1 MTKTDNNARDL
12 LRAPATEPVTLPLP
26 TERVLPL
33 QEILGDAR
41 EVVLLHAGQRY
52 RLRLTSNDRLI
63 LTK

>member
-1 MTKTDNNARDL
+1 MTKTDNNASDL
-12 LRAPATEPVTLPLP
+12 PRAPANEPVTPPAP